1 VNFRKRGGRGYH
13 WKFEPGFEVSAQ
25 QASNRLLIFQ
35 YFSGPEEG
43 VSTMDSDFFRVL
55 KRNRPLPKGVRLPS
69 WVTAVFVIA
78 LGLAGPFLP
87 DGFANPTDTPS
98 RDRHLV
104 ASSPLEI
111 SRSDLTWS
119 QRSAPAVFSTSI
131 ASSAGIQTQ
140 APSTPS
146 DQVVPPGKK
155 AIVVA
160 EEAFV
165 RAGPGFG
172 YYPTQIVRRGDV
184 VEVFHEDPSGWVA
197 IRPPEGSF
205 SWVLAEDISVG
216 EDGLG
221 EVLRDGTPSYIGSQL
236 GSARNHAP
244 VKLRKGE
251 LVEIL
256 SPAPELRLSSAT
268 SSGRSSTKEEPESR
282 WIKISPP
289 AGEFRWIEKKAI
301 RFIESN
307 DLQTVRWSS
316 EDSQPVERPTSQW
329 KALPQPP
336 ESPPIPP
343 GEPMPSS
350 SPAMAGQAF
359 STASNDAAIANP
371 DSGKVREWVARAQPG
386 QRSVQAPPGERGSYQ
401 EKLDQLSLR
410 LAQTLLKPLHQW
422 EVESLAKECEELLTK
437 PLPPPAR
444 EEARILATR
453 INRALEL
460 KRRFEAQQQQ
470 TGTPQVAPEPAQ
482 EFAASSPSYAGRQ
495 SDDAPE
501 SFGASAQFAAFPGG
515 GGGRVQPSATASS
528 PGMHPM
534 LVSNSGGPRFD
545 ATGRLM
551 RVLPAQWG
559 VPRYALVDEAGNIQ
573 AFLTPAPG
581 LNLEYYLGRQI
592 GVHGTCSSF
601 GEKQTLHVMVKSVTP
616 LDRLS
621 RR

>member
-1 VNFRKRGGRGYH
+1 
-13 WKFEPGFEVSAQ
+13 
-25 QASNRLLIFQ
+25 
-35 YFSGPEEG
+35 
-43 VSTMDSDFFRVL
+43 MDSYFFRVL
-55 KRNRPLPKGVRLPS
+55 KRNRPLPKGPGLPS
-69 WVTAVFVIA
+69 WVTAVFVVA

-87 DGFANPTDTPS
+87 NGLANPTEAHEQEGHRVGFGPS
-98 RDRHLV
+98 QI
-104 ASSPLEI
+104 SP
-111 SRSDLTWS
+111 SDPNWS
-119 QRSAPAVFSTSI
+119 LPSAPAVFSTAT
-131 ASSAGIQTQ
+131 ASAAGIPTQ
-140 APSTPS
+140 GSLRPGE
-146 DQVVPPGKK
+146 QLVPPGRK
-155 AIVVA
+155 AIVVV

-165 RAGPGFG
+165 RAGPGLG
-172 YYPTQIVRRGDV
+172 YYPTQILRRGDV
-184 VEVFHEDPSGWVA
+184 VEVFHEDSNGWLA
-197 IRPPEGSF
+197 IRPPKGSF

-236 GSARNHAP
+236 GSVRSYAP
-244 VKLRKGE
+244 VKLRRGE
-251 LVEIL
+251 VVEIL
-256 SPAPELRLSSAT
+256 SPAPGLRLSSAT
-268 SSGRSSTKEEPESR
+268 PSGKSSPEEEPECR

-301 RFIESN
+301 RFIESSE
-307 DLQTVRWSS
+307 LQRVRWSP
-316 EDSQPVERPTSQW
+316 EDSPPEERPTSQW
-329 KALPQPP
+329 KALTQQLA
-336 ESPPIPP
+336 SPPMPP
-343 GEPMPSS
+343 REGMASS
-350 SPAMAGQAF
+350 SPARAGEGF
-359 STASNDAAIANP
+359 STASNDGTNAKP

-386 QRSVQAPPGERGSYQ
+386 ERPPQAPPREGSSYQ

-410 LAQTLLKPLHQW
+410 LAQTLLKPINQW
-422 EVESLAKECEELLTK
+422 EVEQLAKECEELLTN

-470 TGTPQVAPEPAQ
+470 TGTPRAGPGPVQ
-482 EFAASSPSYAGRQ
+482 EFMASSPTLAGQ
-495 SDDAPE
+495 PSDNVAE
-501 SFGASAQFAAFPGG
+501 SAFGTSAQFATFPGG
-515 GGGRVQPSATASS
+515 GGRRLQPSATASS
-528 PGMHPM
+528 PGIHPM